1 MPACQPMVATMLGS
15 LMVQARAITSPSA
28 SATTVQ
34 KRPKRST
41 AAAASPTPLAVSQRG
56 VVKWWKVTTGSTPR
70 SRRAAHCRR

>member
-15 LMVQARAITSPSA
+15 LMVHARAITSPSA

-41 AAAASPTPLAVSQRG
+41 ATPVSQPPCSTSQHG

-70 SRRAAHCRR
+70 SRRPRH